1 MQSITIVEDDV
12 PQSSPYKQIRRAVF
26 NLPVDARGKIKY
38 NTD

>member
-1 MQSITIVEDDV
+1 MQSITIVEDGAHIV
-12 PQSSPYKQIRRAVF
+12 PLQIRRAVF

>member
-1 MQSITIVEDDV
+1 MQSVTIVEDGAHIV
-12 PQSSPYKQIRRAVF
+12 PYKQIRRAVF

>member
-1 MQSITIVEDDV
+1 MQSITIVDDAHIV
-12 PQSSPYKQIRRAVF
+12 YKQIRRAVF